1 MIWFDNSVEWQL
13 WTSVFVIELNFLLL
27 KPTSTPVKPF
37 RFDRKKTPFSWLAIV
52 KKSGFAYKRNLLSS
66 VITNRVGVD
75 VIVCVWS
82 KLVQSL
88 DFNSLGPASFTN
100 YCYLA
105 SAERR
110 TFYGCQFH
118 LSLKCLP
125 TRCLVS
131 YHIHHIKIT
140 HAREESEILS

>member
-1 MIWFDNSVEWQL
+1 MFA
-13 WTSVFVIELNFLLL
+13 IELNFLLL

-37 RFDRKKTPFSWLAIV
+37 RFDRKKTPFSLLAIV
-52 KKSGFAYKRNLLSS
+52 KKSSFAYKRNLLSS
-66 VITNRVGVD
+66 VITNRVKVD

-88 DFNSLGPASFTN
+88 DLNSLGPASFTN

-110 TFYGCQFH
+110 IFYGFQFH
-118 LSLKCLP
+118 LSLKCLL

-131 YHIHHIKIT
+131 YHTQIT
-140 HAREESEILS
+140 HGREEAEILS